1 MRLIQTN
8 SIQHIG
14 YSPATAS
21 EQVLECCKVAREKFE
36 LGDYDAGCAALQPW
50 WTIGEWPKQAGLSQL
65 AAAELL
71 LTAGTLSG
79 WVASTRHVD
88 GGQNCAERLLS
99 GAVAMFDHL
108 GESARSGE
116 GRAEL
121 GYCYYRQGLFDLARN
136 SLRSSLSDLTDRET
150 ELKGI
155 ALVRLATIER
165 HASRLHDA
173 VKLLNEADRLTNYL
187 SPWTM
192 GRFHLEFATTL
203 KDLGIAENRSE
214 YFDRALDHYRN
225 AFLHFEGIGNH
236 RYTAIVENNHGY
248 LLSALRRFDEA
259 QQHLERARKLFEEL
273 GDQVRRAQVDETLAQ
288 LYLASEQYGLAQRSV
303 TRAVETMETTGEEAL
318 LAEALT
324 THGLVLCKLGRRHEA
339 KPILHRARRVAERCG
354 DYEGAG
360 RALLILIEEMCQ
372 QLGEDERQEIGA
384 QASQL
389 LANSQH
395 ASTSERLSNCLE
407 RIAAAHAEYE
417 ELRERATHAEKMAA
431 LGELSFGVAH
441 NVNNTLTGILG
452 RAQLLLR
459 TKDAEKIN
467 SGIEMIVKSAEDGAH
482 IIRRIQ
488 DFARRQPSR
497 KFQAVSVAGLM
508 KDVCEMT
515 RPRWESQGIGS
526 QIRLAL
532 VADCTASVL
541 GDAVELREVLV
552 NVIYNAIDALP
563 SGGEIRMGSQETNG
577 RVVLTVTDNG
587 TGMTP
592 EVKSRLFDPFF
603 TTKGKGGTGMGMAV
617 SFGIIRRHIGSIDVE
632 SEPGRGTTFR
642 ISLPIAEDTRVNPET
657 ESTQLE
663 GFAGEDKIRVLVVD
677 DETAV
682 REVLREALE
691 AEGCEVL
698 VAESGEMA
706 LKLYDARGGKLD
718 VVFTDIG
725 MPEMSGWELASEIRK
740 RSDSIPLAI
749 VSGWADAISCD
760 ARQAIKADWVVSKP
774 FDIATIARIANEVAA
789 RKNSGMS
796 TIPELVNKDVRA
808 LLGITSS

>member
-1 MRLIQTN
+1 MRLIQAKSAQQIEYPPLTL
-8 SIQHIG
+8 
-14 YSPATAS
+14 S
-21 EQVLECCKVAREKFE
+21 EQVQACCAIAREKLE
-36 LGDYDAGCAALQPW
+36 IGDYDAGCGALQPW
-50 WTIGEWPKQAGLSQL
+50 WTIGEWPKQVGLSQL

-99 GAVAMFDHL
+99 GAVALFDHL
-108 GESARSGE
+108 GETARAGE

-121 GYCYYRQGLFDLARN
+121 GYCYYRQGLFDLARGT
-136 SLRSSLSDLTDRET
+136 LRSSLNDLTDRET

-155 ALVRLATIER
+155 ALVRLATVER

-173 VKLLNEADRLTNYL
+173 LSLLNEAGSIIDSL
-187 SPWTM
+187 SPWTK
-192 GRFHLEFATTL
+192 GRFHLEFATTVT
-203 KDLGIAENRSE
+203 DLGIAENRAE
-214 YFDRALDHYRN
+214 YFDQALNHYRD
-225 AFLHFEGIGNH
+225 ALSHFEGTGNR
-236 RYTAIVENNHGY
+236 RYTAIVENNQGY
-248 LLSALRRFDEA
+248 LLSTLRRFDEA
-259 QQHLERARKLFEEL
+259 QIHLEHARKLFEALE
-273 GDQVRRAQVDETLAQ
+273 DQVRRAQVDETLAQ
-288 LYLASEQYGLAQRSV
+288 LYLASEQYGLAQRAV
-303 TRAVETMETTGEEAL
+303 GRAIETLETTGEGAL

-324 THGLVLCKLGRRHEA
+324 TQGLVLCRLGRRHEA
-339 KPILHRARRVAERCG
+339 KPILHRAQRVAERCG

-360 RALLILIEEMCQ
+360 KPLLILIEEMCE
-372 QLGEDERQEIGA
+372 QLGEDERQELGA

-389 LANSQH
+389 LANSQQ
-395 ASTSERLSNCLE
+395 ASTRTRLRNCLE
-407 RIAAAHAEYE
+407 TIAAAQAEYE

-459 TKDAEKIN
+459 TKDAEKI
-467 SGIEMIVKSAEDGAH
+467 SAGIEMIIKSAEDGAH

-488 DFARRQPSR
+488 DFARKQPSR
-497 KFQAVSVAGLM
+497 RFQAVSVAVLM
-508 KDVCEMT
+508 KDVCEMS
-515 RPRWESQGIGS
+515 RPRWEARADGP
-526 QIRLAL
+526 QIRMAL
-532 VADCTASVL
+532 FADCTGSVM

-552 NVIYNAIDALP
+552 NMIYNAIDAMP
-563 SGGEIRMGSQETNG
+563 SGGEIRMSSQESNG
-577 RVVLTVTDNG
+577 RVVLTIADSG

-617 SFGIIRRHIGSIDVE
+617 SFGIIRRHNGSIDVE

-642 ISLPIAEDTRVNPET
+642 ISLPVAESVGTNVESGSERADAASET
-657 ESTQLE
+657 
-663 GFAGEDKIRVLVVD
+663 DRIRVLVVD

-706 LKLYDARGGKLD
+706 LKLYDSREGKLD

-740 RSDSIPLAI
+740 RSAMIPLAI

-774 FDIATIARIANEVAA
+774 FDIATIAGIAKEVMER
-789 RKNSGMS
+789 RKNPAN
-796 TIPELVNKDVRA
+796 TRPELSGDVRA
-808 LLGITSS
+808 LLGMA

>member
-1 MRLIQTN
+1 MRLIQAK
-8 SIQHIG
+8 SIQQVE
-14 YSPATAS
+14 YAPLTPSD
-21 EQVLECCKVAREKFE
+21 QVLARCTIAREKLE
-36 LGDYDAGCAALQPW
+36 LGDYDAGCASLQPW
-50 WTIGEWPKQAGLSQL
+50 WTIGEWPKQEGLSQL

-99 GAVAMFDHL
+99 GAVALFDNL
-108 GESARSGE
+108 GDTARSGE

-121 GYCYYRQGLFDLARN
+121 GYCYYRQGLFDLARGA
-136 SLRSSLSDLTDRET
+136 LRSSLNDLTDRET

-155 ALVRLATIER
+155 VMIRLATLER

-173 VKLLNEADRLTNYL
+173 VSLLNEADRLTDYL
-187 SPWTM
+187 SPWTK

-214 YFDRALDHYRN
+214 YFDSALDHYRD
-225 AFLHFEGIGNH
+225 AFSHFEGIGNH

-259 QQHLERARKLFEEL
+259 QLHLQRARKLFEEL

-288 LYLASEQYGLAQRSV
+288 LYLASEQYGLAQRAV
-303 TRAVETMETTGEEAL
+303 CRAVETMETSGEEAL

-339 KPILHRARRVAERCG
+339 KPLLLRARRVAERCG

-360 RALLILIEEMCQ
+360 RPLLILIEEMCD
-372 QLGEDERQEIGA
+372 QLGEDERQEFGA

-389 LANSQH
+389 LANSQQ
-395 ASTSERLSNCLE
+395 ATTCDRLRNCLE

-459 TKDAEKIN
+459 TKDAEKI
-467 SGIEMIVKSAEDGAH
+467 STGIEMIIKSAEDGAH

-488 DFARRQPSR
+488 DFARKQPSR
-497 KFQAVSVAGLM
+497 KFQSVSVAGLM
-508 KDVCEMT
+508 KDVCEMS
-515 RPRWESQGIGS
+515 RPRWEARASGPP
-526 QIRLAL
+526 IRVAL
-532 VADCTASVL
+532 VADCTASVM

-552 NVIYNAIDALP
+552 NMIYNAIDAMP
-563 SGGEIRMGSQETNG
+563 SGGEIRMSSQENSG
-577 RVVLTVTDNG
+577 RVVLTIADSG

-617 SFGIIRRHIGSIDVE
+617 SFGIIRRHNGSIDVE

-642 ISLPIAEDTRVNPET
+642 ISLPVAPEVLTNAETD
-657 ESTQLE
+657 LE
-663 GFAGEDKIRVLVVD
+663 NQYTSSEGDKLRVLVVD
-677 DETAV
+677 DESAV

-691 AEGCEVL
+691 AEGCEVI
-698 VAESGEMA
+698 VADSGERA
-706 LKLYDARGGKLD
+706 LRLYDARAGSIDL
-718 VVFTDIG
+718 VFTDIG
-725 MPEMSGWELASEIRK
+725 MPEMSGWELSSEIRK
-740 RSDSIPLAI
+740 RSETIPLAI
-749 VSGWADAISCD
+749 VSGWADAISVD

-774 FDIATIARIANEVAA
+774 FDIGTIAEIANEVAA
-789 RKNSGMS
+789 RRKGLEDPS
-796 TIPELVNKDVRA
+796 PELANKDVRA
-808 LLGITSS
+808 LLGIN

>member
-1 MRLIQTN
+1 MRLIQAKST
-8 SIQHIG
+8 QHIE
-14 YSPATAS
+14 YSPLTLS
-21 EQVLECCKVAREKFE
+21 EQVQASCTIAREKLE

-50 WTIGEWPKQAGLSQL
+50 WTIGEWPKQVGLSQL

-71 LTAGTLSG
+71 LTAGTLGG
-79 WVASTRHVD
+79 WVASTRQVD

-99 GAVAMFDHL
+99 GAVALFDHL
-108 GESARSGE
+108 GETARSGE

-121 GYCYYRQGLFDLARN
+121 GYCYYRQGLFDLARTT
-136 SLRSSLSDLTDRET
+136 LRSSLKDFTNRES

-155 ALVRLATIER
+155 VLVRLATVER

-173 VKLLNEADRLTNYL
+173 VSLLNEADRLLDHL
-187 SPWTM
+187 SPWTK

-203 KDLGIAENRSE
+203 KDLGIAENQSE
-214 YFDRALDHYRN
+214 YFDKALNHYRN
-225 AFLHFEGIGNH
+225 AFSHFKGIGNH

-248 LLSALRRFDEA
+248 LLSALHRFDEA
-259 QQHLERARKLFEEL
+259 QLHLERARKLFEEL

-288 LYLASEQYGLAQRSV
+288 LYLASDRYLLAQRSV
-303 TRAVETMETTGEEAL
+303 TRAVETMETIGEEASL
-318 LAEALT
+318 GEALT
-324 THGLVLCKLGRRHEA
+324 TQGLVLCKLGRRHEA

-360 RALLILIEEMCQ
+360 RPLLILIEEMCEH
-372 QLGEDERQEIGA
+372 LGEDERQEIGA

-389 LANSQH
+389 LANSQQ
-395 ASTSERLSNCLE
+395 ASTCERLRNCLE
-407 RIAAAHAEYE
+407 RIAVAHAEYE

-459 TKDAEKIN
+459 TKDSNKI
-467 SGIEMIVKSAEDGAH
+467 SAGIEMIIKSAEDGAH

-488 DFARRQPSR
+488 DFARKQPSR
-497 KFQAVSVAGLM
+497 KFQAVSVAALM
-508 KDVCEMT
+508 KDVCEMS
-515 RPRWESQGIGS
+515 RPRWEARVEGP
-526 QIRLAL
+526 QIRVAL
-532 VADCTASVL
+532 VADCTASVM

-552 NVIYNAIDALP
+552 NMIYNAIDAMP
-563 SGGEIRMGSQETNG
+563 SGGEIRMSSQEANG
-577 RVVLTVTDNG
+577 RVVLIIADSG

-592 EVKSRLFDPFF
+592 DVKSRLFDPFF

-617 SFGIIRRHIGSIDVE
+617 SFGIIRRHNGSIDVE

-642 ISLPIAEDTRVNPET
+642 ISLPVAE
-657 ESTQLE
+657 
-663 GFAGEDKIRVLVVD
+663 GGEANVEVGLAIPQGSGEEHKIRVLVVD
-677 DETAV
+677 DEKAV

-691 AEGCEVL
+691 AEGCEVF

-706 LKLYDARGGKLD
+706 LKIYDARKGKLD
-718 VVFTDIG
+718 AVFTDIG

-740 RSDSIPLAI
+740 RSETIPLAI

-760 ARQAIKADWVVSKP
+760 ARQAIRADWVVSKP
-774 FDIATIARIANEVAA
+774 FDIATIARIANDVAGTKQQPLNA
-789 RKNSGMS
+789 RA
-796 TIPELVNKDVRA
+796 ELVNEDIRA
-808 LLGITSS
+808 LLGMT